1 MIILFWTI
9 QCLLMTS
16 FLFHSYIVMTPAID
30 ELGFER
36 LAIHFILMTVSWM
49 LFLLSKEIFNNE
61 KENKNKPDNYISKD
75 DL

>member
-1 MIILFWTI
+1 
-9 QCLLMTS
+9 
-16 FLFHSYIVMTPAID
+16 MTPAID

-49 LFLLSKEIFNNE
+49 LFLLSREIFNSE
-61 KENKNKPDNYISKD
+61 KDNKDKPDQFISKD

>member
-1 MIILFWTI
+1 
-9 QCLLMTS
+9 
-16 FLFHSYIVMTPAID
+16 MTPAID